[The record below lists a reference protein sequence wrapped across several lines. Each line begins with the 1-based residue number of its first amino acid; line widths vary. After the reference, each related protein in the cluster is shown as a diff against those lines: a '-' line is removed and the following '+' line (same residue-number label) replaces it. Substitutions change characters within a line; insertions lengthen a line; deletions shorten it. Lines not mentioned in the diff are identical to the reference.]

1 MNEAET
7 QPSLARKVDA
17 DLVAALKSRD
27 DVTLRTLRLLKAAA
41 KNVEVAKRRPLTDE
55 EYADVIRTQV
65 KMRRDAAAE
74 YDRGGRPERATE
86 ENDERAVLDRYLPAQ
101 LDADAV
107 RAAVQAAIDETGA
120 GSPADMGRV
129 MSAAMKTLR
138 GRADGALVSA
148 TARELLSGRSG

>member
-17 DLVAALKSRD
+17 DMVAALKSRD

-41 KNVEVAKRRPLTDE
+41 KYVEVAKRRPLTDE
-55 EYADVIRTQV
+55 EYADVVRTQV

-74 YDRGGRPERATE
+74 YDRGGRPDRATE

-138 GRADGALVSA
+138 GRADGALVST